1 MTSSS
6 EPQPNVPATH
16 PSSRASHARSETP
29 SVQRLDVSVYR
40 VPTATP
46 EADGT
51 IAWDATT
58 MVLVE
63 LTAANG
69 IRGLGWSYASEAA
82 ALVIRNVLTPIVVG
96 QAPDDVKAVW
106 TGMIAALRNLGRPGV
121 GAMAISAVDIALWD
135 LKARLANQALFH
147 HLGAHRHE
155 VPIYGSGGFTNYS
168 NQQLAEQ
175 LAGWVQ
181 EGIPQVKMKL
191 GSDWGTKPDLDI
203 ARVQI
208 AREAIGP
215 KVGLFVD
222 ANGGYE
228 TKQAVEMARR
238 FADYDVSWFEEP
250 VSADQLHEMRFVRE
264 HAPMRV
270 AAGEYGFDPWYFR
283 DMLRAEAVDV
293 LQADA
298 TRCLG
303 VTGWLVAADLA
314 YSHAKPFSGHTA
326 PAIHAQIGCAAPA
339 LLNVEYFFDQ
349 ARIERLFF
357 DGAPRLIE
365 GCLRPDPSSPGLGVA
380 FKRPDAEKYRVA

>member
-1 MTSSS
+1 MMSSS
-6 EPQPNVPATH
+6 EPVPNVPVAQTV
-16 PSSRASHARSETP
+16 STARRTGSEAP
-29 SVQRLDVSVYR
+29 SVQRLDVAVYR

-51 IAWDATT
+51 IAWDSTT

-69 IRGLGWSYASEAA
+69 SRGLGWSYASEAS
-82 ALVIRNVLTPIVVG
+82 ALMIQNVLTPIVVG

-106 TGMIAALRNLGRPGV
+106 TGMIASLRNLGRPGV

-155 VPIYGSGGFTNYS
+155 VPIYGSGGFTTYTP
-168 NQQLAEQ
+168 QELAEQ
-175 LAGWVQ
+175 LAGWVG

-191 GSDWGTKPDLDI
+191 GSDWGTKPDLDL
-203 ARVQI
+203 ARVKI

-215 KVGLFVD
+215 RAGLFVD

-250 VSADQLHEMRFVRE
+250 VSADQLDELRFVRE
-264 HAPMRV
+264 RAPMRV

-326 PAIHAQIGCAAPA
+326 PTIHAQVGCAAPS

-349 ARIERLFF
+349 TRIERMFF
-357 DGAPRLIE
+357 DGAPKVIE
-365 GCLRPDPSSPGLGVA
+365 GCLRPDPASPGLGVE
-380 FKRPDAEKYRVA
+380 FKRQDAEKYRVA